1 MFWSWLEKDPL
12 VVFTKGGRDTPGR
25 LGPFSCIE
33 QNTVFAGNYM
43 MQKTW
48 ILPNS
53 AFCFQVIR
61 CIHVSWNSVTFH
73 VRSFQV
79 VALKFIPKIGRS
91 EKELKNLRREI
102 DIMRG
107 LHHENIIEMLDSF
120 ETDKEVKDSYC
131 FFWVPVNPKQR
142 VWCLNE

>member
-1 MFWSWLEKDPL
+1 M
-12 VVFTKGGRDTPGR
+12 
-25 LGPFSCIE
+25 
-33 QNTVFAGNYM
+33 
-43 MQKTW
+43 
-48 ILPNS
+48 
-53 AFCFQVIR
+53 
-61 CIHVSWNSVTFH
+61 SWNSVTFH

-131 FFWVPVNPKQR
+131 FF
-142 VWCLNE
+142 